1 MSTTRGRQAGHRY
14 SKSFTRHDPERH
26 FGTSLRIIHRRHSR
40 DDRGLVYSSE
50 IVASPGLNSLSN
62 GRSKAIP
69 EVSSYRE
76 FLTVTHLDNRK
87 CTRSRIQRRS
97 IFRILR
103 ERTRLIP
110 LFCALTLNILTS
122 YSYLIF
128 FFSLFHLLHRCSNLK
143 ATKHIFLG
151 RFVQSFR
158 ENTFCRSIGIA
169 SRGKLGFVAGQQYRV
184 DSEQSHQTER
194 VTSLLSIALVDH
206 DLVRLVALLRYLI
219 KSKCATCVGIFKDS
233 PSK

>member
-1 MSTTRGRQAGHRY
+1 MHALEDTT
-14 SKSFTRHDPERH
+14 TIH
-26 FGTSLRIIHRRHSR
+26 FPNFARTN
-40 DDRGLVYSSE
+40 
-50 IVASPGLNSLSN
+50 AANSPLLCFDF
-62 GRSKAIP
+62 
-69 EVSSYRE
+69 E
-76 FLTVTHLDNRK
+76 
-87 CTRSRIQRRS
+87 
-97 IFRILR
+97 
-103 ERTRLIP
+103 
-110 LFCALTLNILTS
+110 
-122 YSYLIF
+122 YSYVIFLFDF